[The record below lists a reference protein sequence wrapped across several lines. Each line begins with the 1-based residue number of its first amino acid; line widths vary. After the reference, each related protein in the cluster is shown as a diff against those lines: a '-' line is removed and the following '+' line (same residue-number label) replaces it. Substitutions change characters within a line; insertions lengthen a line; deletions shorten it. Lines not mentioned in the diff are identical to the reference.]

1 MLLPYFVKDTTPNEG
16 ELGFNP
22 DKYISGSGYLG
33 YARSGLL
40 YARKRQ
46 ADRHRIGIKLNYG
59 GVTIN
64 VYGAEGQSI
73 QDLADEIEERIN
85 FGVARKT
92 AAWTKKPPFGGL

>member
-1 MLLPYFVKDTTPNEG
+1 MRVSSVSIRISTSAAAVILVML
-16 ELGFNP
+16 
-22 DKYISGSGYLG
+22 
-33 YARSGLL
+33 RSGLL

-59 GVTIN
+59 SVTIN

-73 QDLADEIEERIN
+73 QDLADEIEEHIN

-92 AAWTKKPPFGGL
+92 AAWT

>member
-1 MLLPYFVKDTTPNEG
+1 MRVSSVSIRISTSAAAVILVML
-16 ELGFNP
+16 
-22 DKYISGSGYLG
+22 
-33 YARSGLL
+33 RSGLL

-92 AAWTKKPPFGGL
+92 AAWT